1 MYRNRS
7 PLLVLALAGLGGGR
21 LGARGLG
28 LAERVGRL
36 LDQLKVLCSR
46 VGAASGSVVERLI
59 IGVNL
64 NIVGDFGRRRR
75 HAKSTTNSA
84 IEGPNRETNDGGV
97 LESGCLEL
105 VGLCVSVSN
114 RNSHERVPST
124 HVKEEG
130 LQSALVILFLEI
142 HIASEVD
149 NQDLAVLG
157 NDTLAGP
164 SRVGLLGRCLLR
176 CSSAASA
183 TLLALDALVLA
194 GGGLLHAPL
203 AAIHRLRSHLLV
215 IIGSGRGRS
224 RSRVDARNAE
234 VIAPGLVACE
244 LDVSLDEVPVLLMV
258 HVEDEVVDAAADE
271 EEDTEHGSS
280 EARAIPIVVVV
291 ASFPGGETVGKEV
304 IIAITLGTAQD
315 LANKT
320 EASLAI
326 HCNLHGS
333 IDLLLRERLDVL
345 ALLLRLVALALELL
359 LDLVGVEGSGDFAIG
374 LGDFVNGGTLA
385 NANEL
390 IEGEVGV
397 LPVGLKLIADAE
409 DFAVWSS
416 GQKTSRRG
424 AGVFQ
429 KTYPPCSMPPRRRS

>member
-105 VGLCVSVSN
+105 VG
-114 RNSHERVPST
+114 
-124 HVKEEG
+124 VKEEG